1 MLGGWTVVEGP
12 GWFIAANREDCI
24 AQVGERVVASPAPH
38 LIDRAQGRRLSLHDA
53 CERLTQT
60 GSALLD
66 DLAPPYRLLTGHRG
80 NNRVEAH
87 FDHFGLGHMFEGRK
101 GDTLFTSSSVRL
113 VAEAIGARPDIAAL
127 LGYSQIGVFPFSATP
142 YEGVLKLLPGDA
154 WGEEYAEPRK
164 VVPLHTLQHEVETSF
179 REAVQALL
187 TAAPDASL
195 ELSGGLDSRLILAA
209 LTPEQRRGRAALTLG
224 SPGEVSQDLLIASR
238 LSSAN
243 DLAHRISQPPSS
255 PWEDPEALFATL
267 ETACLGYQCMGNPVD
282 KATLLA
288 NGDDSEGL
296 SRFSG
301 QNGEILR
308 GFYHAMQPLGA
319 RASDALWASLTDWR
333 LIANDRVPA
342 RFLSDHACDEAIPA
356 ARKSFLAELSQF
368 DGEWGQVIDRLYLR
382 LRMQAWVGNAASSNL
397 VKRTMLMPFFDRQF
411 VKAAMA
417 LPAAARSNSHAA
429 YRLLADIDPV
439 LAAVPLDSGSAPAD
453 ILNPG
458 LGTKLAGLRRNA
470 GKLATK
476 LGQRLRPR
484 PGTALGGA
492 AIVEAWHHHRGFERL
507 DMERLAAL
515 GIFDPAMLE
524 ALQSGQA
531 TPDRSE
537 LGFLLVCNNL

>member
-1 MLGGWTVVEGP
+1 MLRGWTVCEGP
-12 GWFIAANREDCI
+12 GWFIAANRSDCI
-24 AQVGERVVASPAPH
+24 AQAGDRVVASPATH
-38 LIDRAQGRRLSLHDA
+38 LIDRTRGKRLSLPET
-53 CERLTQT
+53 CERLNTAEP
-60 GSALLD
+60 SLFD
-66 DLAPPYRLLTGHRG
+66 DLAAPFRLLTADRAS
-80 NNRVEAH
+80 NVAERH
-87 FDHFGLGHMFEGRK
+87 FDHFGLGHLFEGRK
-101 GDTLFTSSSVRL
+101 GDTLFTSSSVKL
-113 VAEAIGARPDIAAL
+113 VAEAIGARPDVAAL
-127 LGYSQIGVFPFSATP
+127 LSYSQIGVFPFSATP
-142 YEGVLKLLPGDA
+142 YEGVLKLLPRDS

-164 VVPLHTLQHEVETSF
+164 DVPLQTLQHEVETSF

-187 TAAPDASL
+187 AAAPDASL

-209 LTPEQRRGRAALTLG
+209 LTPEQRRGRSALTLG
-224 SPGEVSQDLLIASR
+224 SPGEVSQDLLIARR
-238 LSSAN
+238 LASAN

-308 GFYHAMQPLGA
+308 GFYHAMQPLSA
-319 RASDALWASLTDWR
+319 RASDALWAGLTDWR

-342 RFLSDHACDEAIPA
+342 RFLSNQACDEAIPS
-356 ARKSFLAELSQF
+356 ARKTFLAALSQF

-382 LRMQAWVGNAASSNL
+382 LRMQAWVGNATSSNL
-397 VKRTMLMPFFDRQF
+397 VKRTMLLPFFDRQF

-417 LPAAARSNSHAA
+417 LPATSRSNSHAA

-439 LAAVPLDSGSAPAD
+439 LAAVPLDSGSAPVD
-453 ILNPG
+453 ILSPG
-458 LGTKLAGLRRNA
+458 LSTKLAGLRRNA
-470 GKLATK
+470 GKLVTK
-476 LGQRLRPR
+476 LGQRIRPQ

-492 AIVEAWHHHRGFERL
+492 AIVEAWNRHRGFERL

-524 ALQSGQA
+524 ALQSGQV